1 MQFHQHPVPNKEKK
15 FPFNLY
21 PIWIGRAVSDCTEV
35 GTIWGRPESTWD
47 AQVLVTL
54 LSAPILETKWT
65 WTWSTTVALNCK
77 VRNAKTKKMQRRTRC
92 PNPRDSAGGSYFGE
106 LPPGADSHGP
116 STLAG
121 TNLNRE
127 NCTFSERDPCQIA
140 NSPASIATAEK
151 ECKYSLASWHATHP
165 TLNLEEH
172 NLGIKRLQIDDF
184 VCSKRKF
191 WLEKTSFQIFKLPNI
206 NFPLKICRGI

>member
-1 MQFHQHPVPNKEKK
+1 MHLNRLCSFR
-15 FPFNLY
+15 LY
-21 PIWIGRAVSDCTEV
+21 AVQCTEV

-54 LSAPILETKWT
+54 LSPPILETKWT
-65 WTWSTTVALNCK
+65 WSTTIALKCK

-92 PNPRDSAGGSYFGE
+92 PNPRDSGGGSYFGE

-127 NCTFSERDPCQIA
+127 NCTVFLKETPVKLLIA
-140 NSPASIATAEK
+140 QPAPPLLEKSVNIVWHDGTQPIQRSIWKNTI
-151 ECKYSLASWHATHP
+151 LASNVYKLT
-165 TLNLEEH
+165 TLFTAK
-172 NLGIKRLQIDDF
+172 G
-184 VCSKRKF
+184 
-191 WLEKTSFQIFKLPNI
+191 
-206 NFPLKICRGI
+206 NFG

>member
-1 MQFHQHPVPNKEKK
+1 MYF
-15 FPFNLY
+15 
-21 PIWIGRAVSDCTEV
+21 IWIGHHAVSDCTEV
-35 GTIWGRPESTWD
+35 GTIWDG
-47 AQVLVTL
+47 
-54 LSAPILETKWT
+54 LSRHEMPKSSWLWLSPPILETKWT
-65 WTWSTTVALNCK
+65 WSWSTTVALKCK

-184 VCSKRKF
+184 VYSKRKF
-191 WLEKTSFQIFKLPNI
+191 WLEKTSFQIAKLPNI
-206 NFPLKICRGI
+206 IFWEFPNDYVME

>member
-1 MQFHQHPVPNKEKK
+1 MQFNQHPSSCLKECKGILELELYPKRKKK

-92 PNPRDSAGGSYFGE
+92 PNPRDSAVGSYFGE

-140 NSPASIATAEK
+140 NSPASPPPLEK
-151 ECKYSLASWHATHP
+151 SVNIVWHHGTQPIQRSIWKNTILASSVYKLT
-165 TLNLEEH
+165 TLFTAK
-172 NLGIKRLQIDDF
+172 G
-184 VCSKRKF
+184 
-191 WLEKTSFQIFKLPNI
+191 
-206 NFPLKICRGI
+206 NFG

>member
-1 MQFHQHPVPNKEKK
+1 MQKFRIRIVPNKEKK

-21 PIWIGRAVSDCTEV
+21 FIWIGHAVQTVRKLGQYGD
-35 GTIWGRPESTWD
+35 G
-47 AQVLVTL
+47 
-54 LSAPILETKWT
+54 LSRHEMPKSSRLWLSPPILETKWT
-65 WTWSTTVALNCK
+65 WSTTVALKCK

-92 PNPRDSAGGSYFGE
+92 LNPRDSAGGSYFGE

-140 NSPASIATAEK
+140 NSPASPTTAGK
-151 ECKYSLASWHATHP
+151 ECKYSLASWHASHP

-184 VCSKRKF
+184 VYSKRKF
-191 WLEKTSFQIFKLPNI
+191 WLENTSFQIAKLPNI
-206 NFPLKICRGI
+206 IFGNVH